1 MKTVIFGNGERLVG
15 CAEVLKGEPSLSK
28 YSELVILP
36 IPTTR
41 DGFRLTGID
50 MTLEEL
56 SSTVGEG
63 SFVLG
68 YGIPVAYVEAME
80 DAGATVCDAAGDEIF
95 LGRNAELTAL
105 GTVGVLLT
113 SGRASPQD
121 MRIGIIGYGRIGS
134 QLMRMLLFL
143 GAKVKVYTRQNST
156 RVELSGYGI
165 DAELSSEGNYDGL
178 DFLINTAPHRI
189 LSDDTLRRIGE
200 GGRVIDLA
208 SGDNFPESA
217 KITKLGGIPGIMYPA
232 SAGRIYAAAAIRYQ
246 GGDAS

>member
-1 MKTVIFGNGERLVG
+1 MKTVIFGTGERLTE
-15 CAEVLKGEPSLSK
+15 CARVLGSEPSLSQ

-36 IPTTR
+36 IPTTK
-41 DGFRLTGID
+41 DGTHLTGTD
-50 MTLEEL
+50 TTLREL
-56 SSTVGEG
+56 AATVGEG
-63 SFVLG
+63 SFILG
-68 YGIPVAYVEAME
+68 YDIPRAIVETME
-80 DAGATVCDAAGDEIF
+80 DAGAVVCDALGDETF
-95 LGRNAELTAL
+95 LRRNAELTAL
-105 GTVGVLLT
+105 GTVGVILT
-113 SGRASPQD
+113 SGRLSVGD
-121 MRIGIIGYGRIGS
+121 MKIGVLGYGRIGS

-246 GGDAS
+246 GGDAP

>member
-134 QLMRMLLFL
+134 QLMRILLFL
-143 GAKVKVYTRQNST
+143 GARVRVYTRRNST
-156 RVELSGYGI
+156 RVELCGYGI
-165 DAELSSEGNYDGL
+165 DAELSSEGNFSDL
-178 DFLINTAPHRI
+178 DFLINTAPCQI
-189 LSDDTLRRIGE
+189 FSQKELRRLDAGTT
-200 GGRVIDLA
+200 VIDLA
-208 SGDNFPESA
+208 SGNCFPEGSEI
-217 KITKLGGIPGIMYPA
+217 KKLGSIPGIMYPA
-232 SAGRIYAAAAIRYQ
+232 SAGRIYAEAAVRYQ
-246 GGDAS
+246 GGEGV